1 MRTYTIYMED
11 DMGNRVKASSHYP
24 GDIGRE
30 GTDDEAREMMDRLV
44 EAKKKLASLDTEGD
58 FWLKYNPRTDGQVVR
73 SHKGVMP
80 LKGAKMMS
88 DFDILTQILGQTAE
102 EANETIGKMKR
113 QKLEELKLQVMAN
126 APHVFGV
133 GLPEEKDDAKN

>member
-11 DMGNRVKASSHYP
+11 DMGNRVRVSSSYP
-24 GDIGRE
+24 GDIFRDE
-30 GTDDEAREMMDRLV
+30 TDDEAREMMGRIV
-44 EAKKKLASLDTEGD
+44 EAKKKLASLDAEGD
-58 FWLKYNPRTDGQVVR
+58 FWLKYNPRTDGEVVR

-102 EANETIGKMKR
+102 EANETVAKMKR

-126 APHVFGV
+126 TPHVFGV
-133 GLPEEKDDAKN
+133 GLPEENSDE